1 MPFTSDTVGPRW
13 PGARL
18 LRQARTIAAAA
29 LALNLSG
36 CIAPTPA
43 YPLYRETA
51 PPLGPRQIAQ
61 LRGYVRLVDGRD
73 VSGHGAAFE
82 LLPGCHLVGTPSLW
96 SRGGDKGAT
105 VMNTGELTFALPMR
119 AGYRYLV
126 EAGIGQAYRSGAVG
140 HGGVVAY
147 ELDAGGNTTRTFAP
161 AAGPQDLGC
170 QGAQGGIA
178 K

>member
-1 MPFTSDTVGPRW
+1 MPFTTYTVDPPGPGVR
-13 PGARL
+13 A
-18 LRQARTIAAAA
+18 LRQVFEIAAAT
-29 LALNLSG
+29 LALGG
-36 CIAPTPA
+36 CIAPPPA

-82 LLPGCHLVGTPSLW
+82 LLPGCQLVGTPSLW